1 MPHGESWLTLLLRAL
16 GVDLGALGTVFSA
29 PFGQDGKSWY
39 AHEAIG
45 LDHVLT
51 TLFVFALITT
61 LALLAYGKVKDASK
75 AIVPDAT
82 LNARTVIEILVGAVY
97 GLMSDIM
104 GPKAAKYF
112 LPLIGTCA
120 FFILFSNG
128 IGLIPGFAPPT
139 GKMNTTLALGAV
151 IFVTTHVYG
160 VKENGRA
167 YFKHFLGP
175 IIKWYALPLMVLMLG
190 IEIISHIARP
200 ISLAIRL
207 MANMAADHMVVSIFL
222 TLVPTVWGAFLVP
235 VPVMLLGTI
244 VVIVQTL
251 VFCLLSTVYIALA
264 IAHEEH

>member
-1 MPHGESWLTLLLRAL
+1 MPHGESWLTLLLGKL
-16 GVDLGALGTVFSA
+16 GVDLAHLGETFS
-29 PFGQDGKSWY
+29 FGQGGKSWY

-51 TLFVFALITT
+51 SLLVSVILAGLAFV
-61 LALLAYGKVKDASK
+61 AYGKVKDAAK
-75 AIVPDAT
+75 AIVPDET
-82 LNARTVIEILVGAVY
+82 VTVRTALEVMVGGIY
-97 GLMSDIM
+97 GLMSDVM
-104 GPKAAKYF
+104 GPKAAKFF

-120 FFILFSNG
+120 FFILLSNG
-128 IGLIPGFAPPT
+128 IGLVPGFSPPT

-160 VKENGRA
+160 VKENGLA

-175 IIKWYALPLMVLMLG
+175 IVKWYALPLMLLMLG
-190 IEIISHIARP
+190 IELISHIARP

-207 MANMAADHMVVSIFL
+207 MANMAADHMVVTIFL
-222 TLVPTVWGAFLVP
+222 GLVPGVPFLVP

>member
-1 MPHGESWLTLLLRAL
+1 MPHGESWLTLLLGKL
-16 GVDLGALGTVFSA
+16 GVDLAHAGEAFS
-29 PFGQDGKSWY
+29 FGQGGKSWY
-39 AHEAIG
+39 AHETIG

-51 TLFVFALITT
+51 SLLIFVI
-61 LALLAYGKVKDASK
+61 LAGLAFVAYGKVKDAAK
-75 AIVPDAT
+75 AIVPDET
-82 LNARTVIEILVGAVY
+82 LTIRTALEIIVGAVY

-104 GPKAAKYF
+104 GPKAAKFF

-120 FFILFSNG
+120 LFILLSNG
-128 IGLIPGFAPPT
+128 IGLVPGFSPPT

-160 VKENGRA
+160 VKENGLA

-175 IIKWYALPLMVLMLG
+175 IVKWYALPLMLLMLG
-190 IEIISHIARP
+190 IEVISHIARP

-222 TLVPTVWGAFLVP
+222 TLVPGVPFLVP

>member
-1 MPHGESWLTLLLRAL
+1 MPHGESWLTLLLRSL
-16 GVDLGALGTVFSA
+16 GVDLEHAGTVFGA
-29 PFGQDGKSWY
+29 PVRHDGLSWY
-39 AHEAIG
+39 AHETIG

-51 TLFVFALITT
+51 TLLVFSLITT
-61 LALLAYGKVKDASK
+61 VALLAYGKVKDASK
-75 AIVPDAT
+75 AIVPDDKLT
-82 LNARTVIEILVGAVY
+82 VRTAIEIMVGAIY
-97 GLMSDIM
+97 GLMSDVM
-104 GPKAAKYF
+104 GPKAAKFF

-120 FFILFSNG
+120 FFILFSNAL
-128 IGLIPGFAPPT
+128 GLIPGFSPPT

-160 VKENGRA
+160 VKENGLG
-167 YFKHFLGP
+167 YFKHFFGP
-175 IIKWYALPLMVLMLG
+175 IIKWYALPLMLLMLG

-222 TLVPTVWGAFLVP
+222 TLIPGVPFLVP

-244 VVIVQTL
+244 VVIVQAL

-264 IAHEEH
+264 IAHEEP

>member
-1 MPHGESWLTLLLRAL
+1 MPHGESWLTLLLGKL
-16 GVDLGALGTVFSA
+16 GVDLAHLGEVFS
-29 PFGQDGKSWY
+29 FGQGGKSWY
-39 AHEAIG
+39 AHESIG

-51 TLFVFALITT
+51 TLLVTAVLSGLGFV
-61 LALLAYGKVKDASK
+61 AYGKVKDAAK
-75 AIVPDAT
+75 AIVPDET
-82 LNARTVIEILVGAVY
+82 LTVSTALEVIVGAVY

-104 GPKAAKYF
+104 GPKAAKFF

-120 FFILFSNG
+120 LFILASNG
-128 IGLIPGFAPPT
+128 IGLVPGFSPPT

-160 VKENGRA
+160 VKENGLA

-175 IIKWYALPLMVLMLG
+175 IVKWYALPLMLLMLG
-190 IEIISHIARP
+190 IELISHIARP

-222 TLVPTVWGAFLVP
+222 ALVPGVPFLVP